1 MRKNYYRILSFF
13 SLIPKFILRYRVRIL
28 AFHDVKD
35 KTKFEKLIN
44 YLNRNYNVISMEDFK
59 LHVLEKNPLPKYS
72 LIITFDDGDI
82 SVLENGLPVLKKYNC
97 PATVFII
104 TDYINKNVDFW
115 FTNIRSIE
123 KTRYKT
129 GIEIES
135 LMKQL
140 KKMPNKTRLEYIK
153 DYKVNQ
159 KRQLTGSEIKEME
172 RENIVIANH
181 SHTHPMIDQCS
192 AEEIK
197 SELMNSK
204 VFFDSHN
211 ISSGYHI
218 FAYPNGNYDAES
230 ENVLKD
236 NGINLAFL
244 FDHKICQQNI
254 NPYRISRLRVNS
266 DLNITELKVKVSGL
280 HSILSN

>member
-44 YLNRNYNVISMEDFK
+44 YLNRNYNIISMEDFK
-59 LHVLEKNPLPKYS
+59 RHVLEKNPLPKYS

-140 KKMPNKTRLEYIK
+140 KKMPNKSRLEYIK
-153 DYKVNQ
+153 DYKENP
-159 KRQLTGSEIKEME
+159 KRQLTVPEIKEME
-172 RENIVIANH
+172 R
-181 SHTHPMIDQCS
+181 
-192 AEEIK
+192 
-197 SELMNSK
+197 
-204 VFFDSHN
+204 
-211 ISSGYHI
+211 
-218 FAYPNGNYDAES
+218 
-230 ENVLKD
+230 
-236 NGINLAFL
+236 
-244 FDHKICQQNI
+244 
-254 NPYRISRLRVNS
+254 
-266 DLNITELKVKVSGL
+266 
-280 HSILSN
+280 

>member
-13 SLIPKFILRYRVRIL
+13 SLIPKFILRNRVRIL

-44 YLNRNYNVISMEDFK
+44 YLNRNYNIISMEDFK
-59 LHVLEKNPLPKYS
+59 RHVLENYPLPKYS
-72 LIITFDDGDI
+72 LLITFDDGDT
-82 SVLENGLPVLKKYNC
+82 SVFEKGFPVLKKYNC

-123 KTRYKT
+123 KTRHKND
-129 GIEIES
+129 IEIES

-140 KKMPNKTRLEYIK
+140 KKMPNKSRLEYIK
-153 DYKVNQ
+153 DYKINF
-159 KRQLTGSEIKEME
+159 KRQLTVSDIKEME
-172 RENIVIANH
+172 REKIVIANH
-181 SHTHPMIDQCS
+181 SHTHPMINQCS
-192 AEEIK
+192 VEEIK

-204 VFFDSHN
+204 TFFDSYA
-211 ISSGYHI
+211 ISEGYEI
-218 FAYPNGNYDAES
+218 FAYPNGNYDTES

-244 FDHKICQQNI
+244 FDHKICQQDI

>member
-13 SLIPKFILRYRVRIL
+13 SVFPKFILRDRVRIL

-59 LHVLEKNPLPKYS
+59 RHVLENVPLPKYS
-72 LIITFDDGDI
+72 LLITFDDGDI

-104 TDYINKNVDFW
+104 TDYINKNIDFW
-115 FTNIRSIE
+115 FKNIRNEESVRN
-123 KTRYKT
+123 KN
-129 GIEIES
+129 GFEIES

-140 KKMPNKTRLEYIK
+140 KELPNKNRLEYIK
-153 DYKVNQ
+153 NYKNNF
-159 KRQLTGSEIKEME
+159 KRQLTVQELKKME
-172 RENIVIANH
+172 REKIFLANH
-181 SHTHPMIDQCS
+181 THTHPMINRCNV
-192 AEEIK
+192 EEIE
-197 SELMNSK
+197 SELLNSK
-204 VFFDSHN
+204 AFFDSYD
-211 ISSGYHI
+211 ISGGYEI

-230 ENVLKD
+230 ENVLRE

-244 FDHKICQQNI
+244 FDHKICKKEI
-254 NPYRISRLRVNS
+254 HPYRISRLRVNS
-266 DLNITELKVKVSGL
+266 DLDISEIKVKVSGL
-280 HSILSN
+280 HSVFLN